1 MNYLCL
7 IISVLTI
14 GSCLD
19 NISDKCE
26 HSKYFILLNKMSMKS
41 QNGKIPV
48 PPQTITTN
56 PF

>member
-1 MNYLCL
+1 MNYRCL
-7 IISVLTI
+7 TISILTI

-19 NISDKCE
+19 NTYDKYE

-48 PPQTITTN
+48 PPQTMTTN